1 MVKRRFTV
9 RKRKQN
15 RLGMIMVIM
24 VIVMMTAVVAY
35 NGRELRAKKE
45 AYAQQEQELQK
56 QIDEEKARTEQLA
69 EYKKYTK
76 TKKFAE
82 EVAKDKLGLV
92 YDGEIIF
99 QSEE

>member
-35 NGRELRAKKE
+35 NGRELQAKKE

-56 QIDEEKARTEQLA
+56 QIDEEKARTEELA

-92 YDGEIIF
+92 YGGEIIF